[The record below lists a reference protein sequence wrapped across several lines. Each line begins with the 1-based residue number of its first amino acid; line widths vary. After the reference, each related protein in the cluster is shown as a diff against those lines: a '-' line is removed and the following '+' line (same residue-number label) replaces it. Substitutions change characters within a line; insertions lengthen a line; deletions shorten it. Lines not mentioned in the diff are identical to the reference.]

1 MQLLPKNTILRKEHP
16 ENTHE
21 LMETKHLNSRVEGP
35 EEKAEEGEN
44 REKSLQERNNGM

>member
-1 MQLLPKNTILRKEHP
+1 MHLCGRGGGAG
-16 ENTHE
+16 E